1 MGTSHFDDKA
11 ATWDDDPDKVRHS
24 RDVARALAS
33 AVPTDG
39 RTRLLEYG
47 AGTGLVTQALLD
59 RVGPVTLADS
69 SAGMREVLQRKV
81 DAGILP
87 ADARVWALDLETEPV
102 PGDRFDLVVSSL
114 VLHHVHRLDVVL
126 AAFAELLQ
134 PGGHLCIADLDRE
147 DGSFHSYDF
156 GGHHGFDRDEVAAA
170 LAVASAGSI
179 GFVGL
184 VVPHA
189 LRLAGVQRTRDL
201 ALLAPLGG
209 AALVVAAD
217 LAARS
222 VASPISVIESEEV
235 FEARIAWPGVTW
247 SSSS

>member
-24 RDVARALAS
+24 QDVARAVAS

-47 AGTGLVTQALLD
+47 AGTGLVTQALLG

-81 DAGILP
+81 DAGVLP

-126 AAFAELLQ
+126 AAFAELLD

-147 DGSFHSYDF
+147 DGSFHSDDF
-156 GGHHGFDRDEVAAA
+156 GGHHGFDRDELAAA
-170 LAVASAGSI
+170 L
-179 GFVGL
+179 
-184 VVPHA
+184 
-189 LRLAGVQRTRDL
+189 
-201 ALLAPLGG
+201 G
-209 AALVVAAD
+209 AAGFTGVRVADCTTIPKEGTAYPVF
-217 LAARS
+217 LATARR
-222 VASPISVIESEEV
+222 P
-235 FEARIAWPGVTW
+235 
-247 SSSS
+247 